1 MNNDKDDK
9 QITDKLPQPIG
20 TDALGARR
28 YLGCSEST
36 FKDLR
41 RRGYLSELR
50 KNWFLFSDLNL
61 DVERLRLDEDEH
73 LRQIRGELK

>member
-1 MNNDKDDK
+1 MNNDKDGK
-9 QITDKLPQPIG
+9 QITDNLPQPIG

-73 LRQIRGELK
+73 LRQVRGELK